1 MSFLKDLRRAYPH
14 MPTKTFVEIYESQKD
29 SDSLLDALDK
39 AEGPHR
45 VAAEESKRAW
55 DELGVKLSASQQH
68 HKLKFMV
75 SADVDLEHVQAI
87 IMYAFLV
94 PGQRTAYI
102 GRHCLPTV
110 LVRENTKN
118 KLGARFSQD
127 KFANALAY
135 LKKLKVL
142 ITHRSSGEEEAL
154 SLESDGTAA
163 RGHGAEI
170 VRVAIDYANTK
181 NRS

>member
-1 MSFLKDLRRAYPH
+1 MSFIKELRRAYPH
-14 MPTKTFVEIYESQKD
+14 MPMAIFVGIYEAHKD
-29 SDSLLDALDK
+29 SDSLLEELDE

-45 VAAEESKRAW
+45 VMAEEGKRAW
-55 DELGVKLSASQQH
+55 DELGKRLSASQQH

-75 SADVDLEHVQAI
+75 SADVDLEHVQAL
-87 IMYAFLV
+87 IMYGFLA

-110 LVRENTKN
+110 LVRENTRN
-118 KLGARFSQD
+118 KLGPLFSEE
-127 KFANALAY
+127 KYATALAY

-142 ITHRSSGEEEAL
+142 VPRRNSGEEEAL
-154 SLESDGTAA
+154 SLRSSGEGL
-163 RGHGAEI
+163 GHGAEI
-170 VRVAIDYANTK
+170 VRVAIEYANSK